1 MYTIKIKID
10 GTRKKT
16 VVYPKPMTI
25 AEIIHEEKLAPYMI
39 YKINN
44 VYVTSD
50 YLIDHNTKIDC
61 LTLSSLDG
69 YRIYQDTAIF
79 IMMKAFYNLYGIKS
93 KLVVEHSIS
102 DGIFC
107 EIFGEH
113 KITNEDAAAIQKEM
127 QKVISNKLPIE
138 KKQINLNEAEEI
150 FGEHGRDDVLRNL
163 KYRRINNMTVYKCGQ
178 YYDYYIRQLAENTS
192 FIHLF
197 EVVTFK
203 TGIILRIPRY
213 GSAELSEFSIPQKL
227 FDIHQEYDK
236 WLRILKMHNVFELNE
251 YITDYK
257 IPQIIHVEE
266 ALQEKKIARIAD
278 MIKEKSSVKIILIA
292 GPSSSGKTTFA
303 KRLAIQLQV
312 NGLIPKII
320 GMDDYFLARTKTPRT
335 PEGEY
340 DFESIYAIDIELLNS
355 HLNALLKGEEIDV
368 PKYNFKTGMPEYCND
383 FMKLGEKDVLIMEGI
398 HGLNDELTAKIPDEA
413 KFRVYISALN
423 QLNIDYHNRIPTTDS
438 RKIRRIVRDARY
450 RGYDAEDTLMRWDSI
465 RKGEEKNIF
474 PFQENADIMF
484 NSSLTYELAFLK
496 NQAAPL
502 LQAVRNNS
510 PVYPEAQRLLRLL
523 RYFEPITDHFYVPTN
538 SIVREFAFGS
548 IFKY

>member
-1 MYTIKIKID
+1 
-10 GTRKKT
+10 
-16 VVYPKPMTI
+16 MTI
-25 AEIIHEEKLAPYMI
+25 SEIIQEEELNPYMI
-39 YKINN
+39 YKIDNI
-44 VYVTSD
+44 YVTSD

-61 LTLSSLDG
+61 LTLNSLDG

-102 DGIFC
+102 DGVFC

-113 KITNEDAAAIQKEM
+113 KITDKDAEDIQNEM
-127 QKVISNKLPIE
+127 NKVINNKLPIE
-138 KKQINLNEAEEI
+138 KHEINLRDAEDI
-150 FGEHGRDDVLRNL
+150 FKEHGRIDILRNL
-163 KYRRINNMTVYKCGQ
+163 KYRRKNKMTVYKCGQ

-192 FIHLF
+192 FINAF
-197 EVVTFK
+197 GVETYK
-203 TGIILRIPRY
+203 TGLILRIPKY
-213 GSAELSEFSIPQKL
+213 GSTELSDFSIPQKL
-227 FDIHQEYDK
+227 FEIHQEYDK

-278 MIKEKSSVKIILIA
+278 MIKEKESVKIILIA

-303 KRLAIQLQV
+303 KRLAIQLRV
-312 NGLIPKII
+312 NGLVPKII

-335 PEGEY
+335 AEGEY

-355 HLNALLKGEEIDV
+355 HLNALLQGEEVDV
-368 PKYNFKTGMPEYCND
+368 PKYNFKSGVPEYCNE
-383 FMKLGEKDVLIMEGI
+383 FMKLEKNDVLIMEGI
-398 HGLNDELTAKIPDEA
+398 HGLNDILTSKIPDSS

-450 RGYDAEDTLMRWDSI
+450 RGYDAEDTLLRWDSI

-502 LQAVRNNS
+502 LQAVRKNS